1 MNEQTEDVMDET
13 VESLAALVKA
23 ASMIVARVQTEYAAH
38 LQRSAQRAATA
49 QQAFTAQLGVA
60 RPFLAQANNERWWDS
75 ASTLDIARMYG
86 LAKKYAGAD
95 PLAAQAHARVASFLE
110 DHGITADM
118 IDGADTDSLS
128 QEQVDRLTAALD
140 TKPDVAASEKTPAA
154 TTRTAAT
161 TPKAGVPGAGV
172 EHEATAEPAAPVLG
186 IEAMKQRI
194 AHMRE
199 KAAAAGIKFGD
210 ATGEGALT
218 GEYSVGAACPGN
230 PATRASAVA
239 IPGKKKPKV
248 ENVASEQAAM
258 TQ

>member
-1 MNEQTEDVMDET
+1 MSEQTEDIMDET
-13 VESLAALVKA
+13 AESLAALLKA

-38 LQRSAQRAATA
+38 VQRSAQRAATA

-75 ASTLDIARMYG
+75 ASALDIARMYG

-95 PLAAQAHARVASFLE
+95 PLAAQAHARVSSFLE

-118 IDGADTDSLS
+118 IDGADTDTLT

-140 TKPDVAASEKTPAA
+140 AKPDVAASEKTSASA
-154 TTRTAAT
+154 TNAAAT
-161 TPKAGVPGAGV
+161 TPRAGVPGAGV
-172 EHEATAEPAAPVLG
+172 EGEAAAEPVAPVLG

-194 AHMRE
+194 AQMRE
-199 KAAAAGIKFGD
+199 KAAAAGVKFGD

-218 GEYSVGAACPGN
+218 GELSVQAACPGN
-230 PATRASAVA
+230 PAARADAVA
-239 IPGKKKPKV
+239 MPGKKKPKATS
-248 ENVASEQAAM
+248 VASEQASLA
-258 TQ
+258 Q

>member
-38 LQRSAQRAATA
+38 LQRSAQRAAAA

-75 ASTLDIARMYG
+75 ASSMDIARMYG

-110 DHGITADM
+110 DHGITPDI
-118 IDGADTDSLS
+118 IDGSDTNSLT
-128 QEQVDRLTAALD
+128 QEQVDKLTAALD
-140 TKPDVAASEKTPAA
+140 AKPDVAASEKTPAA
-154 TTRTAAT
+154 TTRAAAT
-161 TPKAGVPGAGV
+161 TSRVGMPGAGV
-172 EHEATAEPAAPVLG
+172 ENEAAAEPAAPVLG

-194 AHMRE
+194 AQMRE
-199 KAAAAGIKFGD
+199 KAAAAGITFGD

-218 GEYSVGAACPGN
+218 GELSVQAACPGN
-230 PATRASAVA
+230 PATRAAAVA
-239 IPGKKKPKV
+239 MPGKKKPKATS
-248 ENVASEQAAM
+248 VASEQISLSK
-258 TQ
+258 

>member
-1 MNEQTEDVMDET
+1 MSEQTEDVMDET
-13 VESLAALVKA
+13 VESLAALLKA
-23 ASMIVARVQTEYAAH
+23 ASMIVARIQTEYAAH
-38 LQRSAQRAATA
+38 VQRSAQRAATA

-75 ASTLDIARMYG
+75 ASALDIARMYG

-118 IDGADTDSLS
+118 IDGADTDSLT
-128 QEQVDRLTAALD
+128 QEQVDKLTAALD
-140 TKPDVAASEKTPAA
+140 ARPDVATPEKTPAA
-154 TTRTAAT
+154 TTNTAT
-161 TPKAGVPGAGV
+161 TSQRVAVQGVGV
-172 EHEATAEPAAPVLG
+172 ESEAAAEPAAPVLG

-194 AHMRE
+194 AQMRD

-218 GEYSVGAACPGN
+218 GELSVQAACPGN
-230 PATRASAVA
+230 PAVRVAAVSAA
-239 IPGKKKPKV
+239 AKKKPKA
-248 ENVASEQAAM
+248 ENAASEQISLSE
-258 TQ
+258 

>member
-38 LQRSAQRAATA
+38 LQRSAQRAAAA

-75 ASTLDIARMYG
+75 ASSMDIARMYG

-110 DHGITADM
+110 DHGITPDI
-118 IDGADTDSLS
+118 IDGSDTNSLT
-128 QEQVDRLTAALD
+128 QEQVDKLTAALD
-140 TKPDVAASEKTPAA
+140 AKPDVATPDKTPAA

-172 EHEATAEPAAPVLG
+172 ESEAAEPAAPVLG

-194 AHMRE
+194 AQMRE
-199 KAAAAGIKFGD
+199 KAAAAGIKFGE

-218 GEYSVGAACPGN
+218 GELSVQAACPGN
-230 PATRASAVA
+230 PAARAAAVA
-239 IPGKKKPKV
+239 MPGKKKQKA
-248 ENVASEQAAM
+248 ENVTSEQISLSK
-258 TQ
+258 